1 MTNIKKEIIENKKET
16 RGKLEDNTNK
26 IITEIIINI
35 ITKAMII
42 LNIKKPTNINLEN
55 NIKILKIKP
64 IITHKEVRRI
74 RSMI

>member
-16 RGKLEDNTNK
+16 KGKLEDNTNK

-55 NIKILKIKP
+55 KIKMLKIKP
-64 IITHKEVRRI
+64 IITHKEVRKI

>member
-1 MTNIKKEIIENKKET
+1 MTNTKKEIIENKKET
-16 RGKLEDNTNK
+16 KGKLEDNTNK